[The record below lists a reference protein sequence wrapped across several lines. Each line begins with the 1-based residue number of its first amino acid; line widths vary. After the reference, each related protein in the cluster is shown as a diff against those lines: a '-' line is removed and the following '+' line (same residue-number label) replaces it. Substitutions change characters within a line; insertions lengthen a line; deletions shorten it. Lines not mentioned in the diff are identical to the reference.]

1 MTSEERDGGA
11 GLSPIEEVIA
21 DARAGKLFVLVD
33 DEDRENEGDL
43 VSASELITPDM
54 VNFMAK
60 EGRGLICV
68 TIDSKKARSLNL
80 EPMERKNSSL
90 YETNFTISVDASKN
104 TTTGIS
110 AFDRFETIRV
120 IIDEKSKE
128 SDLARPGHI
137 FPIVGKDGG
146 VLRRAGHTEASMDL
160 ARLAGLKPSGVICE
174 ILADDGTMARGKTL
188 FEFAK
193 KHNLKIISISDL
205 IRHIRKTEKLVKKV
219 EEVNLPTKYG
229 NFKLHLYEDIFDN
242 NSHLALSLGDLS
254 HEKSTLVRVHSECLT
269 GDVFHSQR
277 CDCGDQLETAMQMI
291 SNNKSGVIVYL
302 KQEGRGIG
310 LLHKIK
316 AYRLQEGGLDTVEAN
331 EELGFSADLRDY
343 GVGAQILK
351 DLGITN
357 ITIMTNNPK
366 KLVGLEGHGL
376 NIVSR
381 IPIKIKPN
389 QNNKE
394 YLKTKK
400 SKLGHILD

>member
-1 MTSEERDGGA
+1 MKFNSIDSALEEIKNGRC
-11 GLSPIEEVIA
+11 IIV
-21 DARAGKLFVLVD
+21 VD
-33 DEDRENEGDL
+33 NEDRENEGDL
-43 VSASELITPDM
+43 VSASELVTPDM

-193 KHNLKIISISDL
+193 KHNLKIISIADL
-205 IRHIRKTEKLVKKV
+205 IRYIRKTEKLVKKV
-219 EEVNLPTKYG
+219 EEVNMPTKYG

-242 NSHLALSLGDLS
+242 NSHLALSLGDFS

-376 NIVSR
+376 NIISR

>member
-1 MTSEERDGGA
+1 MKFNSIDSALEEIKNGRC
-11 GLSPIEEVIA
+11 IIV
-21 DARAGKLFVLVD
+21 VD
-33 DEDRENEGDL
+33 NEDRENEGDL

-80 EPMERKNSSL
+80 EPMGRKNSSL

-193 KHNLKIISISDL
+193 KHNLKIISIADL
-205 IRHIRKTEKLVKKV
+205 IRYIRKTEKLVKKV

-242 NSHLALSLGDLS
+242 NSHLALSLGDFS

-291 SNNKSGVIVYL
+291 ANNKSGIIVYL

-331 EELGFSADLRDY
+331 EKLGFSADLRDY

>member
-1 MTSEERDGGA
+1 MKFNSIDSA
-11 GLSPIEEVIA
+11 IEEIKNGRCIIV
-21 DARAGKLFVLVD
+21 VD
-33 DEDRENEGDL
+33 NEDRENEGDL

-60 EGRGLICV
+60 EGRGLICI
-68 TIDSKKARSLNL
+68 TIDSKKAKSLNL

-193 KHNLKIISISDL
+193 KHNLKIISIADL
-205 IRHIRKTEKLVKKV
+205 IRYIRKTEKLVKKV

-242 NSHLALSLGDLS
+242 NSHIALSLGNFND
-254 HEKSTLVRVHSECLT
+254 EKSTLIRVHSECLT

-291 SNNKSGVIVYL
+291 AKNKSGVIVYL

-310 LLHKIK
+310 LMHKIK
-316 AYRLQEGGLDTVEAN
+316 AYRLQERGLDTVEAN

-394 YLKTKK
+394 YLETKK

>member
-1 MTSEERDGGA
+1 MKFNSIDSALEEIKNGRC
-11 GLSPIEEVIA
+11 IIV
-21 DARAGKLFVLVD
+21 VD
-33 DEDRENEGDL
+33 NEDRENEGDL

-193 KHNLKIISISDL
+193 KHNLKIISIADL
-205 IRHIRKTEKLVKKV
+205 IRYIRKTEKLVKKV

-229 NFKLHLYEDIFDN
+229 NFKLYLYEDIFDN
-242 NSHLALSLGDLS
+242 NSHLALSLGDFS
-254 HEKSTLVRVHSECLT
+254 HKKSTLVRVHSECLT

-277 CDCGDQLETAMQMI
+277 CDCGDQLETAMEMI

>member
-1 MTSEERDGGA
+1 MKFNSIDSALEEIKNGRC
-11 GLSPIEEVIA
+11 IIV
-21 DARAGKLFVLVD
+21 VD
-33 DEDRENEGDL
+33 NEDRENEGDL
-43 VSASELITPDM
+43 VSASELVTPDM

-193 KHNLKIISISDL
+193 KHNLKIISIADL
-205 IRHIRKTEKLVKKV
+205 IRYIRKTEKLVKKV
-219 EEVNLPTKYG
+219 EKVNLPTKYG

-242 NSHLALSLGDLS
+242 NSHLALSLGDFS

-291 SNNKSGVIVYL
+291 ANNKSGVIVYL

>member
-1 MTSEERDGGA
+1 MKFNSIDSALEEIKNGRC
-11 GLSPIEEVIA
+11 IIV
-21 DARAGKLFVLVD
+21 VD
-33 DEDRENEGDL
+33 NEDRENEGDL

-193 KHNLKIISISDL
+193 KHNLKIISIADL
-205 IRHIRKTEKLVKKV
+205 IRYIRKTEKLVKKV

-242 NSHLALSLGDLS
+242 NSHLALSLGDFS
-254 HEKSTLVRVHSECLT
+254 NEKSTLVRVHSECLT

>member
-1 MTSEERDGGA
+1 MKFNSIDSA
-11 GLSPIEEVIA
+11 IEEIKNGRCIIV
-21 DARAGKLFVLVD
+21 VD
-33 DEDRENEGDL
+33 NEDRENEGDL

-60 EGRGLICV
+60 EGRGLICI
-68 TIDSKKARSLNL
+68 TIDSKKAKSLNL

-174 ILADDGTMARGKTL
+174 ILADDGTMSRGKTL

-193 KHNLKIISISDL
+193 KHNLKIISIADL
-205 IRHIRKTEKLVKKV
+205 IRYIRKTEKLVKKV

-242 NSHLALSLGDLS
+242 NSHIALSLGNFND
-254 HEKSTLVRVHSECLT
+254 EKSTLIRVHSECLT

-291 SNNKSGVIVYL
+291 AKNKSGVIVYL

-310 LLHKIK
+310 LMHKIK

-394 YLKTKK
+394 YLETKK

>member
-1 MTSEERDGGA
+1 MKFNSIDSA
-11 GLSPIEEVIA
+11 IEEIKNGRCIIV
-21 DARAGKLFVLVD
+21 VD
-33 DEDRENEGDL
+33 NEDRENEGDL

-60 EGRGLICV
+60 EGRGLICI
-68 TIDSKKARSLNL
+68 TIDSKKAKSLNL

-174 ILADDGTMARGKTL
+174 ILADDGTMSRGKTL

-193 KHNLKIISISDL
+193 KHNLKIISIADL
-205 IRHIRKTEKLVKKV
+205 IRYIRKTEKLVKKV

-242 NSHLALSLGDLS
+242 NSHIALSLGNFND
-254 HEKSTLVRVHSECLT
+254 EKSTLIRVHSECLT

-291 SNNKSGVIVYL
+291 AKNKSGVIVYL

-351 DLGITN
+351 DLGVTN

-394 YLKTKK
+394 YLETKK

>member
-1 MTSEERDGGA
+1 MKFNSIDSALEEIKNGRC
-11 GLSPIEEVIA
+11 IIV
-21 DARAGKLFVLVD
+21 VD
-33 DEDRENEGDL
+33 NEDRENEGDL
-43 VSASELITPDM
+43 VSASELVTPDM

-174 ILADDGTMARGKTL
+174 ILADDGTMARGKIL

-193 KHNLKIISISDL
+193 KHNLKIISIADL
-205 IRHIRKTEKLVKKV
+205 IRYIRKTEKLVKKV

-242 NSHLALSLGDLS
+242 NSHLALSLGDFS

-291 SNNKSGVIVYL
+291 ANNKSGVIVYL

-389 QNNKE
+389 KNNKE

>member
-1 MTSEERDGGA
+1 MKFNSIDSA
-11 GLSPIEEVIA
+11 IEEIKNGRCIIV
-21 DARAGKLFVLVD
+21 VD
-33 DEDRENEGDL
+33 NEDRENEGDL
-43 VSASELITPDM
+43 VSASELVTPDM

-137 FPIVGKDGG
+137 LPIVGKDGG

-193 KHNLKIISISDL
+193 KHNLKIISIADL
-205 IRHIRKTEKLVKKV
+205 IRYIRKTEKLVKKV

-242 NSHLALSLGDLS
+242 NSHLALSLGDFS

>member
-1 MTSEERDGGA
+1 MKFNSIDSALEEIKNGRC
-11 GLSPIEEVIA
+11 IIV
-21 DARAGKLFVLVD
+21 VD
-33 DEDRENEGDL
+33 NEDRENEGDL

-80 EPMERKNSSL
+80 EPMGRKNSSL

-193 KHNLKIISISDL
+193 KHNLKIISIADL
-205 IRHIRKTEKLVKKV
+205 IRYIRKTEKLVKKV

-242 NSHLALSLGDLS
+242 NSHLALSLGDFS

-291 SNNKSGVIVYL
+291 ANNKSGVIVYL

-316 AYRLQEGGLDTVEAN
+316 AYRLQERGLDTVEAN

>member
-1 MTSEERDGGA
+1 MKFNSIDSALEEIKNGRC
-11 GLSPIEEVIA
+11 IIV
-21 DARAGKLFVLVD
+21 VD
-33 DEDRENEGDL
+33 NEDRENEGDL
-43 VSASELITPDM
+43 VSASELVTPDM

-68 TIDSKKARSLNL
+68 TIDSKKARALNL

-193 KHNLKIISISDL
+193 KHNLKIISIADL
-205 IRHIRKTEKLVKKV
+205 IRYIRKTEKLVKKA

-242 NSHLALSLGDLS
+242 NSHLALSLGDFS

-351 DLGITN
+351 NLGITN

>member
-1 MTSEERDGGA
+1 MKFNSIDSA
-11 GLSPIEEVIA
+11 IEEIKNGRCIIV
-21 DARAGKLFVLVD
+21 VD
-33 DEDRENEGDL
+33 NEDRENEGDL

-60 EGRGLICV
+60 EGRGLICI
-68 TIDSKKARSLNL
+68 TIDSKKAKSLNL

-193 KHNLKIISISDL
+193 KHNLKIISIADL
-205 IRHIRKTEKLVKKV
+205 IRYIRKTEKLVKKV

-242 NSHLALSLGDLS
+242 NSHIALSLGNFND
-254 HEKSTLVRVHSECLT
+254 EKSTLIRVHSECLT

-291 SNNKSGVIVYL
+291 AKNKSGVIVYL

-310 LLHKIK
+310 LMHKIK

-351 DLGITN
+351 DLGVTN

-394 YLKTKK
+394 YLETKK

>member
-1 MTSEERDGGA
+1 MKFNSIDSA
-11 GLSPIEEVIA
+11 IEEIKNGRCIIV
-21 DARAGKLFVLVD
+21 VD
-33 DEDRENEGDL
+33 NEDRENEGDL

-60 EGRGLICV
+60 EGRGLICI
-68 TIDSKKARSLNL
+68 TIDSKKAKSLNL

-193 KHNLKIISISDL
+193 KHNLKIISIADL
-205 IRHIRKTEKLVKKV
+205 IRYIRKTEKLVKKV

-242 NSHLALSLGDLS
+242 NSHIALSLGNFND
-254 HEKSTLVRVHSECLT
+254 EKSTLIRVHSECLT

-291 SNNKSGVIVYL
+291 AKNKSGVIVYL

-310 LLHKIK
+310 LMHKIK

>member
-1 MTSEERDGGA
+1 MKFNSIDSALEEIKNGRC
-11 GLSPIEEVIA
+11 IIV
-21 DARAGKLFVLVD
+21 VD
-33 DEDRENEGDL
+33 NEDRENEGDL
-43 VSASELITPDM
+43 VSASELVTPDM

-193 KHNLKIISISDL
+193 KHNLKIISIADL
-205 IRHIRKTEKLVKKV
+205 IRYIRKTEKLVKKV

-242 NSHLALSLGDLS
+242 NSHLALSLGDFR

>member
-1 MTSEERDGGA
+1 MKFNSIDSALEEIKNGRC
-11 GLSPIEEVIA
+11 IIV
-21 DARAGKLFVLVD
+21 VD
-33 DEDRENEGDL
+33 NEDRENEGDL
-43 VSASELITPDM
+43 VSASELVTPDM

-188 FEFAK
+188 FEFAR
-193 KHNLKIISISDL
+193 KHNLKIISIADL
-205 IRHIRKTEKLVKKV
+205 IRYIRKTEKLVKKV

-242 NSHLALSLGDLS
+242 NSHLALSLGDFS

-291 SNNKSGVIVYL
+291 AGNKSGVIVYL

>member
-1 MTSEERDGGA
+1 MKFNSIDSALEEIKNGRC
-11 GLSPIEEVIA
+11 IIV
-21 DARAGKLFVLVD
+21 VD
-33 DEDRENEGDL
+33 NEDRENEGDL
-43 VSASELITPDM
+43 VSASELVTPDM

-193 KHNLKIISISDL
+193 KHNLKIISIADL
-205 IRHIRKTEKLVKKV
+205 IRYIRKTEKLVKKV

-242 NSHLALSLGDLS
+242 NSHLALSLGDFS

-389 QNNKE
+389 HNNKE

>member
-1 MTSEERDGGA
+1 MKFNSIDSALEEIKNGRC
-11 GLSPIEEVIA
+11 IIV
-21 DARAGKLFVLVD
+21 VD
-33 DEDRENEGDL
+33 NEDRENEGDL

-193 KHNLKIISISDL
+193 KHNLKIISIADL
-205 IRHIRKTEKLVKKV
+205 IRYIRKTENLVKKV

-242 NSHLALSLGDLS
+242 NSHLALSLGDFN
-254 HEKSTLVRVHSECLT
+254 HKKSTLVRVHSECLT

-291 SNNKSGVIVYL
+291 AGNKSGVIVYL

>member
-1 MTSEERDGGA
+1 MKFNSIDSALEEIKNGRC
-11 GLSPIEEVIA
+11 VI
-21 DARAGKLFVLVD
+21 VVD
-33 DEDRENEGDL
+33 NEDRENEGDL

-193 KHNLKIISISDL
+193 KHNLKIISIADL
-205 IRHIRKTEKLVKKV
+205 IRYIRKTEKLVKKV

-242 NSHLALSLGDLS
+242 NSHLALSLGDFS

-291 SNNKSGVIVYL
+291 SKNKSGVIVYL

>member
-1 MTSEERDGGA
+1 MKFNSIDSAIKEIKNGRC
-11 GLSPIEEVIA
+11 IIV
-21 DARAGKLFVLVD
+21 VD
-33 DEDRENEGDL
+33 NEDRENEGDL

-60 EGRGLICV
+60 EGRGLICI
-68 TIDSKKARSLNL
+68 TIDSKKAKSLNL

-193 KHNLKIISISDL
+193 KHNLKIISIADL
-205 IRHIRKTEKLVKKV
+205 IRYIRKTEKLVKKV

-242 NSHLALSLGDLS
+242 NSHIALSLGNFND
-254 HEKSTLVRVHSECLT
+254 EKSTLIRVHSECLT

-291 SNNKSGVIVYL
+291 AKNKSGVIVYL

-310 LLHKIK
+310 LMHKIK
-316 AYRLQEGGLDTVEAN
+316 AYRLQERGLDTVEAN

-394 YLKTKK
+394 YLETKK

>member
-1 MTSEERDGGA
+1 MKFNSIDSALEEIKNGRC
-11 GLSPIEEVIA
+11 IIV
-21 DARAGKLFVLVD
+21 VD
-33 DEDRENEGDL
+33 NEDRENEGDL
-43 VSASELITPDM
+43 VSASELVTPDM

-137 FPIVGKDGG
+137 FPIVGKEGG

-193 KHNLKIISISDL
+193 KHNLKIISIADL
-205 IRHIRKTEKLVKKV
+205 IRYIRKTEKLVKKV

-242 NSHLALSLGDLS
+242 NSHLALSLGDFS